1 MLLIGVHSVAT
12 MYVDTAKTKRGNKT
26 YTRNLLR
33 TSYRENGKVK
43 HKTVLN
49 LSICSQEEITAIKLA
64 LKYKG
69 NLMALSSLKN
79 VKTIWHPSFE
89 FKSS

>member
-1 MLLIGVHSVAT
+1 MCNNVAT
-12 MYVDTAKTKRGNKT
+12 MYIDTSKTKRGDKT

-49 LSICSQEEITAIKLA
+49 LSICSQEEIGFCRKVFKKVELP
-64 LKYKG
+64 
-69 NLMALSSLKN
+69 LS
-79 VKTIWHPSFE
+79 
-89 FKSS
+89 